1 MPSHPK
7 GGRFRL
13 LVDLLEHEMAE
24 AALIRHVL
32 GAAKQAGAALNPLAR
47 SVIKLDAQRGEQG
60 HLAVFHRQNRAGEAR
75 QGRGVA
81 GAKKLPLPQADQQGR
96 SLTGHH

>member
-13 LVDLLEHEMAE
+13 LVDLLEHEMAK

-32 GAAKQAGAALNPLAR
+32 GAAKQAGAALNPLAH

-60 HLAVFHRQNRAGEAR
+60 HLAVFHRQNRAGKAR